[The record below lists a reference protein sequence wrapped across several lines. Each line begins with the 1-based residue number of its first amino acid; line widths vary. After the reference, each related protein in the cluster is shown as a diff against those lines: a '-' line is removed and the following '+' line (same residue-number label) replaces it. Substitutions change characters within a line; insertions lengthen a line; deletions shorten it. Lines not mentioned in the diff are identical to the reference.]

1 MLLQCTWGS
10 QYEDSNGQN
19 ATMNPMIDYYTGQN
33 DAKYK
38 KGAKMSSGMQK
49 KQQKRQEKAANR
61 AD

>member
-1 MLLQCTWGS
+1 
-10 QYEDSNGQN
+10 
-19 ATMNPMIDYYTGQN
+19 MNPMIDYYTGQN

-38 KGAKMSSGMQK
+38 KEGKMSSGMQK